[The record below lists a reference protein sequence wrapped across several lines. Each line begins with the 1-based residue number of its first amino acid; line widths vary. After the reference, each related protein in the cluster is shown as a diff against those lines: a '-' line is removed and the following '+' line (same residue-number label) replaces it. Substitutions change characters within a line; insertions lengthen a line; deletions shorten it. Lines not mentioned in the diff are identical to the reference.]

1 MVERKDFMQK
11 ILLRRTL
18 RDLKDNFF
26 RYFSLF
32 CLIILAMF
40 LIISLIGA
48 AKSIIGTVN
57 ERAAANNLED
67 GQFGVFL
74 PLTTKQI
81 SNLEDE
87 GILLE
92 ENFYIDFAAT
102 DNSTIRVMKTRE
114 KINKIEISKGKLP
127 KKQNEIAIERIYATA
142 HHLSVG
148 DNIKIAEKTFQ
159 ITAIITSPDYD
170 CCLQNISDM
179 AADGKIFGTAF
190 VSNTAYHSLLKTGK
204 ALHSEEYRYSY
215 KRKNSSALDDSEL
228 KEKLLDFKI
237 SADDVDDPYF
247 LEEIDEELE
256 DRDDV
261 KDGISDLVN
270 ASEELCD
277 ALEEVDSGSITLKD
291 GMQLIYEGLKELN
304 NQANN
309 LTNASSRFLSSL
321 QNMNGAIAS
330 EYFEFDTSL
339 NSYASAVSSLYSGY
353 SSLMRGAN
361 DLTDGTK
368 ELNSHGKEFRDGV
381 KELEEESNTLLNDYF
396 SLEITNLT
404 DFIKADDNPRIK
416 AANADVEI
424 NINVGMIAGII
435 ILVLITYVISIFI
448 IHSIDQE
455 STMIG
460 ALYALGLR
468 KKELLFHYTMLPV
481 LLCFIGGVI
490 GTVLGYSKLGI
501 SYMTSDSYSYFS
513 IPDIM
518 TIYSPYLL
526 VYGIFVPPLI
536 AFIVNRMIIKKRLNK
551 TALSLLR
558 KEQSVKKL
566 KTRQIKSNSFIRL
579 FQIRQFL
586 REKRSCIAVLAAIF
600 VSLLILILG
609 LNCYVLCSNIKV
621 KNVEDTKYNYM
632 YQYKYPTDFPPDS
645 GTEAYIEGLM
655 KENLGYDM
663 EISIIGLTKE
673 NPYFPT
679 IKSKTKSE
687 ISISTSMASK
697 YSLKVGEELILK
709 DEVNEKFYGFT
720 IKEIVP
726 YSTGL
731 CCFMDIDSM
740 RELFDK
746 EEDYYN
752 IVYSTKELDIDS
764 GRLYSVSKKADVEK
778 SASVFLNLM
787 MPMFIMMTV
796 VSILIFLIVLYQ
808 MMKVMIDRS
817 SFSISL
823 MKIFGY
829 KDREIRKLYLDGN
842 FFLIASSTLILIPLS
857 KLFMDSIYPIFIAN
871 VACGM
876 DLAWPIWLY
885 IIVYIGILV
894 SYFIIQILLTRK
906 IAKLTAAEILK
917 DRE

>member
-1 MVERKDFMQK
+1 MQK
-11 ILLRRTL
+11 ILLHRTL

-26 RYFSLF
+26 RYVSLF

-40 LIISLIGA
+40 LIIALIGA
-48 AKSIIGTVN
+48 AQSVIGTVN
-57 ERAAANNLED
+57 ERTDANNLED

-74 PLTTKQI
+74 PLTDKQI
-81 SNLEDE
+81 SSLDDA
-87 GILLE
+87 GISLE
-92 ENFYIDFAAT
+92 ESFYIDFEAIEH
-102 DNSTIRVMKTRE
+102 STIRIMKTRE
-114 KINKIEISKGKLP
+114 KINKIEISKGKLA
-127 KKQNEIAIERIYATA
+127 KEENEIAIERIYATA

-148 DNIKIAEKTFQ
+148 NTIEIAGKTFQ
-159 ITAIITSPDYD
+159 ITGIVTSPDYD

-190 VSNTAYHSLLKTGK
+190 VSPTAYRSLLKTGK
-204 ALHSEEYRYSY
+204 ALHSQEYRYSY

-237 SADDVDDPYF
+237 NADDIDDPYF
-247 LEEIDEELE
+247 LEEIDEKLE
-256 DRDDV
+256 DRNDV
-261 KDGISDLVN
+261 KDGISDLVD
-270 ASEELCD
+270 ASKELCD
-277 ALEEVDSGSITLKD
+277 ALEEMDSGSIALKD
-291 GMQLIYEGLKELN
+291 GMQLIYDGLEELN
-304 NQANN
+304 NQANT
-309 LTNASSRFLSSL
+309 LTNTSSHFLSSL
-321 QNMNGAIAS
+321 QNMDGASLIAS
-330 EYFEFDTSL
+330 EYFEFDTGL
-339 NSYASAVSSLYSGY
+339 TSYANAVSSLYNGY
-353 SSLMRGAN
+353 SSLIKGAN

-368 ELNSHGKEFRDGV
+368 ELNSHGKEFRDGIE
-381 KELEEESNTLLNDYF
+381 ELKEESNTLLDDYF
-396 SLEITNLT
+396 SLEIGNLT

-416 AANADVEI
+416 AANADVKI
-424 NINVGMIAGII
+424 NISVGMIAGII
-435 ILVLITYVISIFI
+435 VLVLITYVISIFI

-455 STMIG
+455 SAMIG
-460 ALYALGLR
+460 ALYALGLK

-481 LLCFIGGVI
+481 LLCFAGGTI
-490 GTVLGYSKLGI
+490 GTILGYSKLGI

-518 TIYSPYLL
+518 TVYNPYLL
-526 VYGIFVPPLI
+526 MYGIIVPPLI
-536 AFIVNRMIIKKRLNK
+536 AFFVNRMIIKKRLNK

-558 KEQSVKKL
+558 REQSIKKL
-566 KTRQIKSNSFIRL
+566 KTRQIKSRSFIRT

-600 VSLLILILG
+600 VSLLILVLG

-621 KNVEDTKYNYM
+621 KNAEDTKYNYM
-632 YQYKYPTDFPPDS
+632 YQYKYPTDFPPVD
-645 GTEAYIEGLM
+645 GTEAYIEGLN

-679 IKSKTKSE
+679 ITSKTKSE

-697 YSLKVGEELILK
+697 YNLKVGEELILK

-720 IKEIVP
+720 IKEVIS

-752 IVYSTKELDIDS
+752 IVYSEKELDIDA
-764 GRLYSVSKKADVEK
+764 GRLYSVSKKADIEK
-778 SASVFLNLM
+778 SASIFLTLM

-829 KDREIRKLYLDGN
+829 KNKEIRKLYLDGN
-842 FFLIASSTLILIPLS
+842 FFLIAISALILIPLS
-857 KLFMDSIYPIFIAN
+857 KLFMDSIYPFFTAN
-871 VACGM
+871 IACGV
-876 DLAWPIWLY
+876 DLEWPIWLY
-885 IIVYIGILV
+885 ITVYTGILI
-894 SYFIIQILLTRK
+894 SYFITQILLTKK
-906 IAKLTAAEILK
+906 IAKLSVVEVLK
-917 DRE
+917 NRE

>member
-1 MVERKDFMQK
+1 MQK
-11 ILLRRTL
+11 LLLRRTL

-48 AKSIIGTVN
+48 AESVIGTVN
-57 ERAAANNLED
+57 KRAAENNLED
-67 GQFGVFL
+67 GQFAVFL
-74 PLTTKQI
+74 PLTDKQI

-92 ENFYIDFAAT
+92 ESFYIDFAAT
-102 DNSTIRVMKTRE
+102 DNSTIRVMKMRE
-114 KINKIEISKGKLP
+114 KINMIEISKGRLP
-127 KKQNEIAIERIYATA
+127 EKENEIAIERIYATA
-142 HHLSVG
+142 HNLSV
-148 DNIKIAEKTFQ
+148 DDTIEIAGKAFK

-170 CCLQNISDM
+170 SCLQNISDM
-179 AADGKIFGTAF
+179 ASDGKIFGTAF
-190 VSNTAYHSLLKTGK
+190 VSNAAYRSLLETGK

-215 KRKNSSALDDSEL
+215 KRKNSSALEDNEL

-237 SADDVDDPYF
+237 NADDVDDPYF
-247 LEEIDEELE
+247 TEEINEKLE
-256 DRDDV
+256 DRNDV
-261 KDGISDLVN
+261 TDGISSLVD
-270 ASEELCD
+270 ASVELCD
-277 ALEEVDSGSITLKD
+277 ALEEIDSGSISLKN
-291 GMQLIYEGLKELN
+291 GMQLIYDGLAELN
-304 NQANN
+304 KQTSN
-309 LTNASSRFLSSL
+309 LTTASSRLLSSL
-321 QNMNGAIAS
+321 QSIDGAIAS
-330 EYFEFDTSL
+330 QYFEFDTSL
-339 NSYASAVSSLYSGY
+339 NSYANAVSSLYNGY
-353 SSLMRGAN
+353 SSLMEGAT

-368 ELNSHGKEFRDGV
+368 ELSSHGKEFRDGV
-381 KELEEESNTLLNDYF
+381 EELEEESNTLLNDYF
-396 SLEITNLT
+396 SLKIGNLT
-404 DFIKADDNPRIK
+404 NFIKAEDNPRIK

-424 NINVGMIAGII
+424 NISVGMIAGII

-455 STMIG
+455 SAMIG
-460 ALYALGLR
+460 ALYALGLKR
-468 KKELLFHYTMLPV
+468 QELLSHYTMLPV
-481 LLCFIGGVI
+481 LLCFTGGTI
-490 GTVLGYSKLGI
+490 GTILGYSKFGI

-513 IPDIM
+513 IPDVV

-536 AFIVNRMIIKKRLNK
+536 AFIVNRIIIKKRLNK

-558 KEQSVKKL
+558 KEQSIKNI
-566 KTRQIKSNSFIRL
+566 KTRQIKSNSFIRI

-600 VSLLILILG
+600 VSLLILMLG

-621 KNVEDTKYNYM
+621 KNIADTKYTYM
-632 YQYKYPTDFPPDS
+632 YQYKYPTDFPPDG
-645 GTEAYIEGLM
+645 GTEAYIEGLK

-663 EISIIGLTKE
+663 EISIIGLTKT
-673 NPYFPT
+673 NPYFPA

-687 ISISTSMASK
+687 ISISTSVASK
-697 YSLKVGEELILK
+697 YNLKVGEELILR

-720 IKEIVP
+720 VKEIIP

-731 CCFMDIDSM
+731 CCFMDIDNM
-740 RELFDK
+740 RELFDR

-778 SASVFLNLM
+778 SASIFLTLM

-829 KDREIRKLYLDGN
+829 KDKEIRKLYLDGN
-842 FFLIASSTLILIPLS
+842 FLLIAVSSLILIPLS

-871 VACGM
+871 VACGIE
-876 DLAWPIWLY
+876 LTWPIWLY
-885 IIVYIGILV
+885 LAVYIGILV
-894 SYFIIQILLTRK
+894 SYFMIQILLMRK
-906 IAKLTAAEILK
+906 IAKLTATEVLK